1 MTHINKRHYF
11 FAMQKSWEDKH
22 FFSFILVEV
31 FAVNNKINQLK
42 IKVIK
47 VYNSK
52 QSMEVSK
59 PKCTNGG

>member
-1 MTHINKRHYF
+1 
-11 FAMQKSWEDKH
+11 MQKSWEDKH

-31 FAVNNKINQLK
+31 FAVNNEINQLK

-52 QSMEVSK
+52 QAMEVSK
-59 PKCTNGG
+59 PKYTNGG